1 MRWIYS
7 GVLFFFSAFIF
18 AQQSVSKNDSISIV
32 TKLFKQQDDWNTG
45 DLDAFMEAYLN
56 TENLVFSGS
65 SGPIYGWKAT
75 RDRYKKSYSTRQLMG
90 TLDFEI
96 LNIISL
102 SDSVAQLQG
111 SFYLKRKMEDSRG
124 FFTLTWLKIK
134 DQWFIISD
142 HTSAS
147 H

>member
-7 GVLFFFSAFIF
+7 GVLFFLSTFIF
-18 AQQSVSKNDSISIV
+18 AQQSVSKNDSLSIV

-45 DLDAFMEAYLN
+45 DLDAFMEGYLN
-56 TENLVFSGS
+56 TEHLVFSGS

-111 SFYLKRKMEDSRG
+111 SFYLKRDVEDSRG

-147 H
+147 Y

>member
-45 DLDAFMEAYLN
+45 DLDAFMEGYLN
-56 TENLVFSGS
+56 TEHLVFSGS

-111 SFYLKRKMEDSRG
+111 SFYLKRNMEDSRG

>member
-7 GVLFFFSAFIF
+7 SVLFFFSIFIC

-45 DLDAFMEAYLN
+45 DLDAFMKGYLK
-56 TENLVFSGS
+56 TEHLVFSGS

-75 RDRYKKSYSTRQLMG
+75 RDRYNKSYSTRQLMG
-90 TLDFEI
+90 ILDFEI

-111 SFYLKRKMEDSRG
+111 SFYLKRDMEDSKG
-124 FFTLTWLKIK
+124 FFTLTWLKIE

-142 HTSAS
+142 HTSSS

>member
-7 GVLFFFSAFIF
+7 SVLFFFSIFIC

-32 TKLFKQQDDWNTG
+32 KKLFKQQDNWNTG
-45 DLDAFMEAYLN
+45 DLDAFMKGYLK
-56 TENLVFSGS
+56 TEHLVFSGS

-111 SFYLKRKMEDSRG
+111 SFYLKRDMEDSKG
-124 FFTLTWLKIK
+124 FFTLTWLKIE

-142 HTSAS
+142 HTSSS

>member
-1 MRWIYS
+1 MRWTYGS
-7 GVLFFFSAFIF
+7 VLFFFSTFIF
-18 AQQSVSKNDSISIV
+18 AQKSVSKNDSISIV
-32 TKLFKQQDDWNTG
+32 KKLFKQQGDWNTG
-45 DLDAFMEAYLN
+45 DLDAFMEGYLN
-56 TENLVFSGS
+56 TEHLVFSGS

-96 LNIISL
+96 LNIIYL

-111 SFYLKRKMEDSRG
+111 SFYLKRDVEDSRG

-147 H
+147 Y

>member
-7 GVLFFFSAFIF
+7 GVLFFFSTFIF
-18 AQQSVSKNDSISIV
+18 AQKSVSKNDSISIV
-32 TKLFKQQDDWNTG
+32 KKLFKQQGDWNTG
-45 DLDAFMEAYLN
+45 DLDAFMEGYLN
-56 TENLVFSGS
+56 TEHLVFSGS

-111 SFYLKRKMEDSRG
+111 SFYLKRDVEDSRG